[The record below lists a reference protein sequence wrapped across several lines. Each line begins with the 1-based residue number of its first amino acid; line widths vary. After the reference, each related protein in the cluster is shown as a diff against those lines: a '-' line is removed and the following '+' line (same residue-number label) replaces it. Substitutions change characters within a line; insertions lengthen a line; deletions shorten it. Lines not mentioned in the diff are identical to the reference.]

1 MTMSFRRIK
10 AFFDTSAWLLILPAV
25 LALFWI
31 DEAMA
36 RTLVQWV
43 IFAPVLAGVAIVISL
58 LVFPQI
64 NLTEAVRKALD
75 EKNGAA
81 AAIAVAIVSFVAV
94 IFLALV
100 LWTRV

>member
-1 MTMSFRRIK
+1 MNFRRIK

-25 LALFWI
+25 VALFWI
-31 DEAMA
+31 DEPMA

-43 IFAPVLAGVAIVISL
+43 IFAPVMAGVAIVISL

-64 NLTEAVRKALD
+64 NLSDLVKRALD
-75 EKNGAA
+75 QKNPAA
-81 AAIAVAIVSFVAV
+81 AAIAVAIIAFMAV